1 MEQYVNIML
10 DRGFKAVFGDKQ
22 VMLDFI
28 NAALEGEREVRDIT
42 YMDKEISPERL
53 DDRTVIFDLLC
64 EDADGAKFILEMQNC
79 PQNYF
84 FNRGFYY
91 ICRMISRQG
100 EKGSE
105 WKYDLLPVYG
115 IYLLNFSLP
124 EFPSWRTDVVL
135 ANERTGETFGRI
147 KLKQIYISF
156 ERFCLRYEEC
166 VTPLEKTIYVLKNMN
181 LFDMSPLKEKEAHF
195 RRLLDVA
202 NLNAL
207 SPKERAIYDENLKTY
222 RDWKAT
228 MEYAIED
235 AEAKGLARGM
245 EKGIAKGER
254 LAALRTAGKMK
265 EAGVDP
271 SLIAECTGLSM
282 DEIQDL

>member
-1 MEQYVNIML
+1 MEHYVNIML
-10 DRGFKAVFGDKQ
+10 DSGFKAVFGDKQ
-22 VMLDFI
+22 VMMDFI
-28 NAALEGEREVRDIT
+28 NAALYDEREVADLN
-42 YMDKEISPERL
+42 YMDKEISPEL
-53 DDRTVIFDLLC
+53 SDGRTVIFDLLC
-64 EDADGAKFILEMQNC
+64 EDTDGAKFIVEMQNC

-100 EKGSE
+100 EKGPE

-124 EFPSWRTDVVL
+124 EFPSWRPDVDL
-135 ANERTGETFGRI
+135 ANEQTGRI
-147 KLKQIYISF
+147 RLKQIFVSF
-156 ERFCLRYEEC
+156 ERFDLRYEEC

-202 NLNAL
+202 NLGAL
-207 SPKERAIYDENLKTY
+207 TPQERAIYDENLKIY

-228 MEYAIED
+228 MEYAVEN
-235 AEAKGLARGM
+235 AEAKGEVRGS
-245 EKGIAKGER
+245 R
-254 LAALRTAGKMK
+254 LITLRTALNLKRIGL
-265 EAGVDP
+265 DP
-271 SLIAECTGLSM
+271 SVITQCTGHTLE
-282 DEIQDL
+282 EINDLENLIRKEEIKC

>member
-100 EKGSE
+100 GEGFGVEIRSASGV
-105 WKYDLLPVYG
+105 WDLPVE
-115 IYLLNFSLP
+115 LQP
-124 EFPSWRTDVVL
+124 
-135 ANERTGETFGRI
+135 A
-147 KLKQIYISF
+147 
-156 ERFCLRYEEC
+156 
-166 VTPLEKTIYVLKNMN
+166 
-181 LFDMSPLKEKEAHF
+181 
-195 RRLLDVA
+195 
-202 NLNAL
+202 
-207 SPKERAIYDENLKTY
+207 
-222 RDWKAT
+222 
-228 MEYAIED
+228 
-235 AEAKGLARGM
+235 
-245 EKGIAKGER
+245 
-254 LAALRTAGKMK
+254 
-265 EAGVDP
+265 
-271 SLIAECTGLSM
+271 
-282 DEIQDL
+282 